1 MRMKVIRGIVF
12 DFGGVISL
20 PMDPGFLP
28 KVQALTG
35 WTPEQTLAGWRRHRA
50 KMDADA
56 ISIRELYRCL
66 VADHG
71 QVLAPDVVDAL
82 AEADFAAW
90 ARPNPE
96 TLAWARALKAEG
108 YRIGILTNMPTDFL
122 PWFDRCA
129 AEFRALADAEVVS
142 GAEGIVK
149 PDPAI
154 YALMARR
161 IDLPPEALLFLDDTL
176 ANVEAARACGWHAL
190 RFTSA
195 AEADVTLRALE
206 AHA

>member
-1 MRMKVIRGIVF
+1 MKAIRGIVF

-20 PMDPGFLP
+20 PMNPTFLP
-28 KVQALTG
+28 RVRELTG
-35 WTPEQTLAGWRRHRA
+35 WTPEETLAGWRRHRA

-56 ISIRELYRCL
+56 ISIRELYRRIAEDFATPL
-66 VADHG
+66 TEET
-71 QVLAPDVVDAL
+71 LDAL
-82 AEADFAAW
+82 AEADFEAW

-108 YRIGILTNMPTDFL
+108 FRIGILTNMPTDFL

-129 AEFRALADAEVVS
+129 ADFRALADAEVVS

-149 PDPAI
+149 PDAAI

-161 IDLPPEALLFLDDTL
+161 IGLPPEALLFLDDTP
-176 ANVEAARACGWHAL
+176 ANVEAAQACGWHAH
-190 RFTSA
+190 RFVSVA
-195 AEADVTLRALE
+195 DAQEALRALG
-206 AHA
+206 A

>member
-1 MRMKVIRGIVF
+1 MKAIRGIVF

-20 PMDPGFLP
+20 PMDSGFLP
-28 KVQALTG
+28 RVRELTG
-35 WTPEQTLAGWRRHRA
+35 WAPEQVRAGWKRHRA
-50 KMDADA
+50 GMDADT
-56 ISIRELYRCL
+56 ISVRELYRRMAEDL
-66 VADHG
+66 G
-71 QVLAPDVVDAL
+71 QTLAPGTSDAL

-90 ARPNPE
+90 AHPNPE

-149 PDPAI
+149 PNPAI

-176 ANVEAARACGWHAL
+176 ANVEAARACGWHAHP
-190 RFTSA
+190 FTSA
-195 AEADVTLRALE
+195 ADAAEALRALE
-206 AHA
+206 A